1 MGVGEGRYAS
11 FEDGDTLDLVTG
23 CQGSQHVWIAVQA
36 TGLDP
41 RGVIV
46 DLNLVRERDE
56 VMVSQ
61 PYVVRL
67 TLGVLDGVGE
77 QVGLTLIVPEPDEAI
92 GEDLRLITTLTD
104 RDDVSITVERPIRI
118 EWGEGGCR

>member
-1 MGVGEGRYAS
+1 MGEGRFAT

-36 TGLDP
+36 TGLEP

-46 DLNLVRERDE
+46 DLTLVRERDGTT
-56 VMVSQ
+56 VSQ

-104 RDDVSITVERPIRI
+104 QDDVSVTVERPVQIA
-118 EWGEGGCR
+118 WGEGGCR